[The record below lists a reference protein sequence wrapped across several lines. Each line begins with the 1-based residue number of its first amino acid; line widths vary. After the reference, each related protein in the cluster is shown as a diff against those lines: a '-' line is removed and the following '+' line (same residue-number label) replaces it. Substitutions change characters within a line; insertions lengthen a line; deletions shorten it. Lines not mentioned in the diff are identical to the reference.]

1 MLLSTKTN
9 PFPLLAAFEAEP
21 WKATA
26 EHYARCI
33 TDKILAMASFGL
45 ELEEEALRTL
55 GIGFSDRSLGNQ
67 LPSNQTAAGRR
78 IRERLIQMGLYKE
91 NGREALR
98 GYITIPLVD
107 EEHRITG
114 FEGYRLSNSGAVIDK
129 LRVGTGA
136 RLPQEPSLQSEP
148 SLQDS
153 GVSLQEEPVAPSIP
167 TRSVSEGQAAD
178 TLAPVTPSQ
187 GEDPSLKQRVA
198 MQPATP
204 ACTISVDASSVTIT
218 REDRSY
224 KIRGLE
230 KNMSSLSL
238 RVSIAVS
245 RLERMHLDTVDLM
258 RSSARQ
264 AFVKAAALE
273 LFCEEET
280 IKIDLGRI
288 LLQLEDLRNLQ
299 IEAAK
304 RIGPAIPAMTEAQQE
319 EAMQLLRSPNLIER
333 IVHDLD
339 TCGMVGEA
347 SNKLVGYL
355 AAVSRK
361 LPTPLALLIRS
372 SSAAG
377 KTTLMETI
385 LAMVPPEEVLRL
397 SNLTCQSL
405 YYLDSDQLRHKTLAI
420 SEDQGLS
427 ESAYALKLLQ
437 SEGKLT
443 HATVVRGNDGRSV
456 TQLHSV
462 EGPIQL
468 MITSTARD
476 VDEEL
481 ANRCLILTVDESI
494 EQTKAI
500 QVRQRLLQTREG
512 LQRQAQVA
520 AIRTLH
526 RHAQR
531 LLRPVQV
538 LNPLVDSLKFVSNRL
553 RNRRDHAKYLS
564 LIQAIALLHQH
575 QRVLHSEEDGT
586 EWIEVQESDIAL
598 ANRLM
603 DKLLK
608 QSLCELAPQT
618 EQCLHLVQ
626 EFVAKGCRAA
636 AAASPAEQA
645 ILRQRFRFTRR
656 SFRESVGWSD
666 NQVRTHLDRLVQLE
680 HLIVH
685 RGKQGATYVYQ
696 LAD

>member
-1 MLLSTKTN
+1 MLLSTKTNSN
-9 PFPLLAAFEAEP
+9 PFPLLAAFEADP

-26 EHYARCI
+26 EHYARCV

-107 EEHRITG
+107 EAHRITG
-114 FEGYRLSNSGAVIDK
+114 FEGYRLSNSGAIIDK
-129 LRVGTGA
+129 LRVGTGT
-136 RLPQEPSLQSEP
+136 RLQV
-148 SLQDS
+148 S
-153 GVSLQEEPVAPSIP
+153 GVRLQEEPATAPIP

-178 TLAPVTPSQ
+178 KMAPVTPSQ
-187 GEDPSLKQRVA
+187 GEDPSLTQRVA

-204 ACTISVDASSVTIT
+204 SCTISVDASSVTIT

-339 TCGMVGEA
+339 ACGMVGEA

-377 KTTLMETI
+377 KTTLMESI

-500 QVRQRLLQTREG
+500 QARQRLLQTREG
-512 LQRQAQVA
+512 LQRQGQVA
-520 AIRTLH
+520 AIRSLH
-526 RHAQR
+526 RHAHR
-531 LLRPVQV
+531 LLRPLQV
-538 LNPLVDSLKFVSNRL
+538 LNPLVDSLKFVSDRL

-575 QRVLHSEEDGT
+575 QRVLHTEEDGT

-608 QSLCELAPQT
+608 QSLSELAPQT

-636 AAASPAEQA
+636 AATASPAEQA

>member
-1 MLLSTKTN
+1 MLLSTKTNAN
-9 PFPLLAAFEAEP
+9 PFPLLAAFEADP

-26 EHYARCI
+26 EHYARCV
-33 TDKILAMASFGL
+33 TDKILAMASYGL

-129 LRVGTGA
+129 LRVGTGT
-136 RLPQEPSLQSEP
+136 R
-148 SLQDS
+148 LQDS
-153 GVSLQEEPVAPSIP
+153 GVRLQEDSIP
-167 TRSVSEGQAAD
+167 TRNVSEGQAAD
-178 TLAPVTPSQ
+178 TLATETLAPKIPSQ
-187 GEDPSLKQRVA
+187 PGSPSQEEDPSLTQRVA

-204 ACTISVDASSVTIT
+204 ASEISVDASSVTIT

-280 IKIDLGRI
+280 IKVDLGRI

-339 TCGMVGEA
+339 ACGMVGEA

-500 QVRQRLLQTREG
+500 QARQRLLQTREG
-512 LQRQAQVA
+512 LQRQSQVA

-526 RHAQR
+526 HHAQR
-531 LLRPVQV
+531 LLRPLQV
-538 LNPLVDSLKFVSNRL
+538 LNPLVDSLEFVCDRL

-575 QRVLHSEEDGT
+575 QRVIHTEEDGT

-598 ANRLM
+598 ADRLM

-608 QSLCELAPQT
+608 QSLSELAPQT

>member
-1 MLLSTKTN
+1 
-9 PFPLLAAFEAEP
+9 
-21 WKATA
+21 
-26 EHYARCI
+26 
-33 TDKILAMASFGL
+33 
-45 ELEEEALRTL
+45 
-55 GIGFSDRSLGNQ
+55 
-67 LPSNQTAAGRR
+67 
-78 IRERLIQMGLYKE
+78 MGLYKE

-98 GYITIPLVD
+98 GYITFPLVD
-107 EEHRITG
+107 QEHRITG
-114 FEGYRLSNSGAVIDK
+114 LEAYRLSKSGAIIDT
-129 LRVGTGA
+129 LRVGTGT
-136 RLPQEPSLQSEP
+136 R
-148 SLQDS
+148 LQDS
-153 GVSLQEEPVAPSIP
+153 GVRLQEDSIP
-167 TRSVSEGQAAD
+167 TRSVSEGRSAD
-178 TLAPVTPSQ
+178 KLASETLPLDATP
-187 GEDPSLKQRVA
+187 EDDPSLTRRVG
-198 MQPATP
+198 MQPAATP
-204 ACTISVDASSVTIT
+204 AILPPASGLTPPAFSISVDARSVTIT
-218 REDRSY
+218 REDRTY

-264 AFVKAAALE
+264 AFVQAAALE

-280 IKIDLGRI
+280 LKTDLGRI

-304 RIGPAIPAMTEAQQE
+304 RNGPAIPAMTAAQQE
-319 EAMQLLRSPNLIER
+319 EAMQLLKSPNLIQR

-339 TCGMVGEA
+339 ACGMVGE
-347 SNKLVGYL
+347 SLNKLVGYL

-377 KTTLMETI
+377 KTTLMESI

-397 SNLTCQSL
+397 SNLTSQSL
-405 YYLDSDQLRHKTLAI
+405 YYLDSEQLRHRTLAI

-500 QVRQRLLQTREG
+500 QARQRLLQTRAG
-512 LQRQAQVA
+512 WQRQAQVE
-520 AIRTLH
+520 AIRTVH

-531 LLRPVQV
+531 LLRPLQV
-538 LNPLVDSLKFVSNRL
+538 WNPLVDSLEFASDRL
-553 RNRRDHAKYLS
+553 RSRRDHAKYLS

-575 QRVLHSEEDGT
+575 QRVIHSEEDGT
-586 EWIEVQESDIAL
+586 EWIEVQESDIGL
-598 ANRLM
+598 AKRLM
-603 DKLLK
+603 DKLLQ
-608 QSLCELAPQT
+608 QSLSELAPQT
-618 EQCLHLVQ
+618 EHCLRLVR
-626 EFVAKGCRAA
+626 EFVSHGCQAGIGT
-636 AAASPAEQA
+636 PAEPA
-645 ILRQRFRFTRR
+645 MLRQRFRFTRR

-666 NQVRTHLDRLVQLE
+666 HQVRTHLDRLVQLE

-685 RGKQGATYVYQ
+685 RGKQGATFLYQ

>member
-1 MLLSTKTN
+1 MLLSKKTNSN
-9 PFPLLAAFEAEP
+9 PFPLLAAFEADP

-26 EHYARCI
+26 EHYARCV

-98 GYITIPLVD
+98 GYVTIPLVD
-107 EEHRITG
+107 EAHRITG
-114 FEGYRLSNSGAVIDK
+114 FEGYRLSNSGAIIDK
-129 LRVGTGA
+129 LRVGTGT
-136 RLPQEPSLQSEP
+136 RLQVSGVRLQSEASLP
-148 SLQDS
+148 AEASLQDS
-153 GVSLQEEPVAPSIP
+153 GVRLQEEPVADVPDC
-167 TRSVSEGQAAD
+167 D
-178 TLAPVTPSQ
+178 TLP
-187 GEDPSLKQRVA
+187 
-198 MQPATP
+198 P
-204 ACTISVDASSVTIT
+204 ACTTPASVTPASAICVDASSVTIT

-339 TCGMVGEA
+339 ACGMVGEA

-377 KTTLMETI
+377 KTTLMESI

-500 QVRQRLLQTREG
+500 QARQRLLQTREG
-512 LQRQAQVA
+512 LQRQGQVA

-531 LLRPVQV
+531 LLRPLQV
-538 LNPLVDSLKFVSNRL
+538 LNPLVDSLKFVSDRL

-575 QRVLHSEEDGT
+575 QREIHTEEDGT

-608 QSLCELAPQT
+608 QSLSELAPQT

-636 AAASPAEQA
+636 AATASPAEQA

>member
-1 MLLSTKTN
+1 
-9 PFPLLAAFEAEP
+9 
-21 WKATA
+21 
-26 EHYARCI
+26 
-33 TDKILAMASFGL
+33 
-45 ELEEEALRTL
+45 
-55 GIGFSDRSLGNQ
+55 
-67 LPSNQTAAGRR
+67 
-78 IRERLIQMGLYKE
+78 MGLYKE

-107 EEHRITG
+107 EAHRITG

-129 LRVGTGA
+129 LRVGTGT
-136 RLPQEPSLQSEP
+136 RLQV
-148 SLQDS
+148 S
-153 GVSLQEEPVAPSIP
+153 GGRLQEEPAAPPIP

-187 GEDPSLKQRVA
+187 EEDPSLTQRVA
-198 MQPATP
+198 MQPATPAVIPP

-377 KTTLMETI
+377 KTTLMESI

-500 QVRQRLLQTREG
+500 QARQRLLQTREG
-512 LQRQAQVA
+512 LQRQGQVA

-538 LNPLVDSLKFVSNRL
+538 LNPLVDSLKFVSDRL

-575 QRVLHSEEDGT
+575 QRELHTEEDGT

-608 QSLCELAPQT
+608 QSLSELAPQT

-636 AAASPAEQA
+636 AATASPAEQA
-645 ILRQRFRFTRR
+645 MLRQRFRFTRR